1 MLRAGGG
8 VWAMRELLSLF
19 ATMDLSDVL
28 DIVLVAGLFYFL
40 FGLLKGTRSQV
51 ALRGMVTLLL
61 ASFLIYFLARVLKL
75 SAVAMIFE
83 NIWILIV
90 LVFVF
95 VFQNEFKKALT
106 DLGQLRVF
114 RALFTQSGKYVNE
127 IVQAVRVMSTR
138 HVGAL
143 IAIERRNSLHY
154 LAERGT
160 PIDAVIS
167 EDLIRTIFT
176 PYSALHDGAVIISGD
191 RLVSAACVLPL
202 SPSED
207 LSKDL
212 GTRHR
217 AAIGLAEETDA
228 LVIVISEETGTISL
242 AINGALERSL
252 TPEDLKKRLEDEL
265 DLSGS
270 PGKEEKVGESL

>member
-1 MLRAGGG
+1 
-8 VWAMRELLSLF
+8 MREVFSLF
-19 ATMDLSDVL
+19 ATMDLADVV
-28 DIVLVAGLFYFL
+28 DILLVAGLFYFL
-40 FGLLKGTRSQV
+40 FRLLKGARSQV
-51 ALRGMVTLLL
+51 ALRGMITLLML
-61 ASFLIYFLARVLKL
+61 SFLMYFAARVVKL

-83 NIWILIV
+83 NIWIVIV
-90 LVFVF
+90 LVFIF
-95 VFQNEFKKALT
+95 IFQNEFKKALT

-114 RALFTQSGKYVNE
+114 RALFTQSGEYVNE

-143 IAIERRNSLHY
+143 IVIERRNSLRY
-154 LAERGT
+154 FAERGT

-202 SPSED
+202 SPTED
-207 LSKDL
+207 LSREL

-217 AAIGLAEETDA
+217 AAVGLTEETDA
-228 LVIVISEETGTISL
+228 VVVVVSEETGVVSL
-242 AINGALERSL
+242 ALNGVLERPLS
-252 TPEDLKKRLEDEL
+252 PEELRRRLEAALDVSDE
-265 DLSGS
+265 GR
-270 PGKEEKVGESL
+270 KEEKVEETH

>member
-1 MLRAGGG
+1 MLRAGGRVG
-8 VWAMRELLSLF
+8 TMRELLSLF

-28 DIVLVAGLFYFL
+28 DILLVAGLFYFL

-51 ALRGMVTLLL
+51 ALRGMITL
-61 ASFLIYFLARVLKL
+61 
-75 SAVAMIFE
+75 
-83 NIWILIV
+83 LIV

-143 IAIERRNSLHY
+143 IAIERRNSLRY

-160 PIDAVIS
+160 SIDAVIS

-202 SPSED
+202 SSSED

-242 AINGALERSL
+242 AINGALERPL